1 MWFCERSFGWWG
13 EMVGLSRIRFAAGV
27 CVLAA
32 GLLMGGAG
40 GAVAIAGPASSS
52 SASDGDDRTDASGQD
67 SKPASR
73 PGGGVN
79 RTHSSG
85 PKTGRQPSTD
95 AKTPKK
101 EPGGTDTKGEEK
113 DTEDENKDSKDE
125 KDSLLV
131 AAVPGQSAP
140 APSAVTLVTNAVTP
154 VSDAIAPTPDAGT
167 PVTNAVTPVSDA
179 IAPTP
184 NAVTPVTNAVTPVS
198 DAIAPTPNAVT
209 PVANAVS
216 PVSDV
221 IASVQ
226 DILTPG
232 AGTVVPLTQLQSE
245 FYSLLLGSDV
255 IALIQDMLTP
265 GAGAV
270 VSLTQ
275 LESEFFAFL
284 LGTAGMEPAVRIG
297 GHADA
302 ELFPAADAGM
312 VSQWRLV
319 LSLAAILGDPL
330 TGNAAGVGTL
340 REMAASLFGAT
351 TPPPAPDG
359 AISMGVQ
366 SFLRQIDSELLLSGS
381 VSVVA
386 PVALP
391 GAAGLMILAA
401 AGVLPVSLAALA
413 ALALSGAGGLAI
425 LTGAGV
431 RVGYRQAK
439 AGFAVRTSGIARFAR
454 PGTVPLGVVRSG
466 SLVAVRPR
474 ALHVVRTA
482 ALRAGC
488 QVDKVA

>member
-1 MWFCERSFGWWG
+1 M
-13 EMVGLSRIRFAAGV
+13 
-27 CVLAA
+27 
-32 GLLMGGAG
+32 
-40 GAVAIAGPASSS
+40 
-52 SASDGDDRTDASGQD
+52 
-67 SKPASR
+67 
-73 PGGGVN
+73 
-79 RTHSSG
+79 
-85 PKTGRQPSTD
+85 
-95 AKTPKK
+95 
-101 EPGGTDTKGEEK
+101 
-113 DTEDENKDSKDE
+113 
-125 KDSLLV
+125 
-131 AAVPGQSAP
+131 
-140 APSAVTLVTNAVTP
+140 
-154 VSDAIAPTPDAGT
+154 
-167 PVTNAVTPVSDA
+167 
-179 IAPTP
+179 
-184 NAVTPVTNAVTPVS
+184 
-198 DAIAPTPNAVT
+198 
-209 PVANAVS
+209 
-216 PVSDV
+216 
-221 IASVQ
+221 
-226 DILTPG
+226 LTPG
-232 AGTVVPLTQLQSE
+232 ADAVVPHTQLESE
-245 FYSLLLGSDV
+245 FYSFLLGSDV
-255 IALIQDMLTP
+255 IALIRDMLTP

-270 VSLTQ
+270 VPLSQ
-275 LESEFFAFL
+275 LESEFFSFL
-284 LGTAGMEPAVRIG
+284 LGTAGMEPAVRLG

-302 ELFPAADAGM
+302 EPFPAADAG
-312 VSQWRLV
+312 R
-319 LSLAAILGDPL
+319 
-330 TGNAAGVGTL
+330 VGTP

-351 TPPPAPDG
+351 TPPLAPNS

-474 ALHVVRTA
+474 ALHVVRPA